1 MYVRVFSLITWFRRR
16 RSRSASRGRKRVD
29 DPEPDPVSGKTMLM
43 STEEA
48 LVMVHGDMA
57 TIRDGDVTHQ
67 LIQTNLADVICGGN
81 PSDKVLYPRSSKYRA
96 SSLSV
101 PRSPDRRGSFRL
113 WRSSRRLRRSASTRT
128 IAKHYVDTTSS
139 STETSAPSTPS
150 PSEWVLTVLSLLQGE
165 VASKEKIERVCSPY
179 LILAIKS
186 ENLRCKELS

>member
-1 MYVRVFSLITWFRRR
+1 MLVESNVNNRKR
-16 RSRSASRGRKRVD
+16 RSRSASRGRKRVEEQD
-29 DPEPDPVSGKTMLM
+29 HDPVSGKTMLM

-81 PSDKVLYPRSSKYRA
+81 SSDKIIYPRSTKYRA

-113 WRSSRRLRRSASTRT
+113 WRTSRRLRRSASTRT
-128 IAKHYVDTTSS
+128 IAKHYIDNTSS
-139 STETSAPSTPS
+139 STETSSASTPS
-150 PSEWVLTVLSLLQGE
+150 PSKIYLLTKV
-165 VASKEKIERVCSPY
+165 VI
-179 LILAIKS
+179 
-186 ENLRCKELS
+186 